1 MITKI
6 LHKTML
12 LAALC
17 LSCIGCSDETSLQQS
32 VPEGNGQV
40 KIQYKIAGPSLS
52 RAEAEPE
59 PGWSGDWHE
68 NLITRIDLFVFNE
81 GATDTDQC
89 YKRIE
94 ASAEQGQYLSDKAN
108 DYEPLPTDELTYEEV
123 SENNYTYYMVANC
136 PQLANKDNITL
147 GELKQV

>member
-1 MITKI
+1 MITKL

-12 LAALC
+12 LVALC

-32 VPEGNGQV
+32 GMLESNGQV

-52 RAEAEPE
+52 RATES
-59 PGWSGDWHE
+59 GWSDNGWNE

-89 YKRIE
+89 YKHIE
-94 ASAEQGQYLSDKAN
+94 AGFSGRKE
-108 DYEPLPTDELTYEEV
+108 
-123 SENNYTYYMVANC
+123 
-136 PQLANKDNITL
+136 
-147 GELKQV
+147 